1 MAGGDM
7 DELGTAAGVR
17 AVLDRAAGRVEDG
30 IAPRP
35 AIPVED
41 RIEPPAVIG
50 RARALVVPAL
60 RAAVDRL
67 DGEYMRK
74 IAAYHLGW
82 LDAEGQPVSGDG
94 VGGKAI
100 RPTLAVLSA
109 EAGGGS
115 ASDGVPAAVAV
126 ELVHNFSLL
135 HDDIMDRDVERRH
148 RPTAWVVFGDG
159 QAILAGNAMLTAAID
174 VLVRDGVAGQRSL
187 ACLLSAVE
195 SLISGQSADLALGS
209 RDEVD
214 MVTTAEVLAMEAGKT
229 AALLACSASIGAIAA
244 GAPTPVVDGLAA
256 YGHELGIAFQLVDDI
271 LGITGDAAATGKSS
285 SSDVRAGK
293 RSAPIVAALTSGTH
307 ASTLLARLLTAGP
320 PTSDDDVTY
329 ATKLIDEAGGLEWA
343 ADEADRRLALALARL
358 AEISKFSVPAGTT
371 SDLAALARYVVERD
385 R

>member
-1 MAGGDM
+1 M

-17 AVLDRAAGRVEDG
+17 AVLDRVTELVVELGTDLV
-30 IAPRP
+30 
-35 AIPVED
+35 VERADD
-41 RIEPPAVIG
+41 RIEPPPVLG

-82 LDAEGQPVSGDG
+82 LDAQGQPVSGDG

-115 ASDGVPAAVAV
+115 ASDGVAAAVAV

-148 RPTAWVVFGDG
+148 RPTAWVVFGEG

-174 VLVRDGVAGQRSL
+174 VLVRDGEAGQRSL

-209 RDEVD
+209 LGNGDEVALD
-214 MVTTAEVLAMEAGKT
+214 DVLAMEAGKT
-229 AALLACSASIGAIAA
+229 AALLACSASIGAIAV
-244 GAPTPVVDGLAA
+244 GAPASVADGLAS
-256 YGHELGIAFQLVDDI
+256 YGYELGMAFQLVDDI
-271 LGITGDAAATGKSS
+271 LGITGDAATTGKSS

-293 RSAPIVAALTSGTH
+293 RSAPIVAALTSGTA
-307 ASTLLARLLTAGP
+307 ASKLLARLLADGL

-329 ATKLIDEAGGLEWA
+329 ATKLIDEAGGLDWA
-343 ADEADRRLALALARL
+343 AQEADRRLALALGHLENTA
-358 AEISKFSVPAGTT
+358 APAGTT